1 MMKDVNSETFVK
13 NSGPQ
18 DQIVLKRQ
26 RMVCFRDESV
36 HPRAMLVTEIGGARP
51 PNEIV
56 LD

>member
-51 PNEIV
+51 PNETV